1 MLLEIKGICKNFGG
15 VRALENVE
23 IIVEENE
30 RLGLIGPNGS
40 GKTTLL
46 NIISGTLRQDSGEI
60 IFNGEKI
67 SNMPTYK
74 RAEKGIAR
82 TFQVPRPFPSLT
94 VLNNVLVPLTFVS
107 KRWRNRTDA
116 IDKAEEILRSVGLG
130 SKLGVYPKELTQ
142 VEMRKLELARALAL
156 NPRLLLLDEVMAG
169 LTSGEILEV
178 LDLLKKLNER
188 GITIIMVEHIM
199 SAVMNF
205 CERIVVLNNGSKI
218 AEGEPGEI
226 RGSEAVVKA
235 YFGE

>member
-1 MLLEIKGICKNFGG
+1 MLLVIEGIYKNFGG
-15 VRALENVE
+15 IRALENVN
-23 IIVEENE
+23 ITVRKNE

-40 GKTTLL
+40 GKTTLI
-46 NIISGTLRQDSGEI
+46 NIISGSLKQDKGKIVFDGE
-60 IFNGEKI
+60 NI
-67 SNMPTYK
+67 SNLPAHK

-82 TFQVPRPFPSLT
+82 TFQIPRSFHSLT
-94 VLNNVLVPLTFVS
+94 ILQNVLVPLTFVS
-107 KRWRNRTDA
+107 KLQGKRT
-116 IDKAEEILRSVGLG
+116 EILHRAEDIVRLVGLE
-130 SKLGVYPKELTQ
+130 SKIGVYPRELSQ

-169 LTSGEILEV
+169 LTSGEIMEV

-218 AEGEPGEI
+218 AEGEPSEI
-226 RGSEAVVKA
+226 KRSEAVVKT

>member
-1 MLLEIKGICKNFGG
+1 M
-15 VRALENVE
+15 ENVE
-23 IIVEENE
+23 IVVKENE

-46 NIISGTLRQDSGEI
+46 NIISGTLKQDSGEI

-67 SNMPTYK
+67 SNMPAYK

-218 AEGEPGEI
+218 AEGEPSEI
-226 RGSEAVVKA
+226 RRSEAVVKA

>member
-188 GITIIMVEHIM
+188 GITIIRVEHIM

>member
-1 MLLEIKGICKNFGG
+1 MLLVIEGIYKNFGG
-15 VRALENVE
+15 IRALENVN
-23 IIVEENE
+23 ITVRKNE

-40 GKTTLL
+40 GKTTLI
-46 NIISGTLRQDSGEI
+46 NIISGSLKQDKGKIVFDGED
-60 IFNGEKI
+60 I
-67 SNMPTYK
+67 SNLPAHK

-82 TFQVPRPFPSLT
+82 TFQIPRSFHSLT
-94 VLNNVLVPLTFVS
+94 ILQNVLVPLTFVS
-107 KRWRNRTDA
+107 KLQGKRTG
-116 IDKAEEILRSVGLG
+116 ILHRAEDIVRLVGLE
-130 SKLGVYPKELTQ
+130 SKIGVYPRELSQ

-169 LTSGEILEV
+169 LTSGEIMEV

-218 AEGEPGEI
+218 AEGEPSEI
-226 RGSEAVVKA
+226 KRSEAVVKT

>member
-1 MLLEIKGICKNFGG
+1 MLLVIEGIYKNFGG
-15 VRALENVE
+15 IRALENVN
-23 IIVEENE
+23 ITVRKNE

-40 GKTTLL
+40 GKTTLI
-46 NIISGTLRQDSGEI
+46 NIISGSLKQDKGKIVFDGED
-60 IFNGEKI
+60 I
-67 SNMPTYK
+67 SNLPAHK

-82 TFQVPRPFPSLT
+82 TFQIPRSFHSLT
-94 VLNNVLVPLTFVS
+94 ILQNVLVPLTFVS
-107 KRWRNRTDA
+107 KLQGKRT
-116 IDKAEEILRSVGLG
+116 EILHRAEDIVRLVGLE
-130 SKLGVYPKELTQ
+130 SKIGVYPRELSQ

-169 LTSGEILEV
+169 LTSGEIMEV

-218 AEGEPGEI
+218 AEGEPSEI
-226 RGSEAVVKA
+226 KRSEAVVKT

>member
-1 MLLEIKGICKNFGG
+1 M
-15 VRALENVE
+15 ENVE
-23 IIVEENE
+23 IVVKENE

-46 NIISGTLRQDSGEI
+46 NIISGTLQQDSGEI

-67 SNMPTYK
+67 SNMPAYK

-82 TFQVPRPFPSLT
+82 TFQVPRPFPNLT

-107 KRWRNRTDA
+107 KRWGNRTDA

-218 AEGEPGEI
+218 AEGEPSEI
-226 RGSEAVVKA
+226 RRSEAVVKA

>member
-1 MLLEIKGICKNFGG
+1 MLLVIEGIYKNFGG
-15 VRALENVE
+15 IRALENVN
-23 IIVEENE
+23 ITVRKNE
-30 RLGLIGPNGS
+30 RLGLMGPNGS
-40 GKTTLL
+40 GKTTLI
-46 NIISGTLRQDSGEI
+46 NIISGSLKQDKGKIVFDGE
-60 IFNGEKI
+60 NI
-67 SNMPTYK
+67 SNLPAHK

-82 TFQVPRPFPSLT
+82 TFQIPRSFHSLT
-94 VLNNVLVPLTFVS
+94 ILQNVLVPLTFVS
-107 KRWRNRTDA
+107 KLQGKRT
-116 IDKAEEILRSVGLG
+116 EILHRAEDIVRLVGLE
-130 SKLGVYPKELTQ
+130 SKIGVYPRELSQ

-169 LTSGEILEV
+169 LTSGEIMEV

-218 AEGEPGEI
+218 AEGEPSEI
-226 RGSEAVVKA
+226 KRSEAVVKT